1 MNRRERYQ
9 QMGGR
14 FSRCNITEVM
24 KLFGM
29 LPLERNTRKKL
40 YGEDGVTSWKIGTE
54 QSKSRGGIV
63 CGFWSLE
70 NAMAVDVS

>member
-1 MNRRERYQ
+1 
-9 QMGGR
+9 MGGR

-24 KLFGM
+24 KLIGM
-29 LPLERNTRKKL
+29 LPLERNTWKKL
-40 YGEDGVTSWKIGTE
+40 YGQDGVTSWKVVTG